1 MKLKVNMGIIDR
13 SFRLLVG
20 IILIYI
26 GFVNQ
31 ELVSSEI
38 LRYILG
44 LIGVIN
50 IISSLAGICPIYM
63 LANINTC
70 RMTSRTE

>member
-20 IILIYI
+20 LILIYI
-26 GFVNQ
+26 GFINQ

-44 LIGVIN
+44 VIGVIN